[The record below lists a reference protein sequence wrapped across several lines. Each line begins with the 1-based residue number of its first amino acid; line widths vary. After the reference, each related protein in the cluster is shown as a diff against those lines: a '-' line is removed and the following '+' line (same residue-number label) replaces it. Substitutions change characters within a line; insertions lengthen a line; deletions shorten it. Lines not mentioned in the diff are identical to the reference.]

1 LFSHINLALV
11 TFGIS
16 DGQVNVKNR
25 VINLE
30 NQRFSYIGKL
40 SFGLYVYHPLIIILL
55 SHYLD
60 FRIFELSVL
69 NAIVIFA
76 SVFLHH

>member
-1 LFSHINLALV
+1 M
-11 TFGIS
+11 
-16 DGQVNVKNR
+16 
-25 VINLE
+25 NLE